1 MAFKREK
8 RLTRRERK
16 EQFGPLGPKPPTA
29 EDAKAFG
36 ALDLAPD
43 PSLPDGTH
51 IHCVACGKH
60 LDTAGEARDRAAK
73 GINSNLWMSIRCA
86 HGSEF
91 YACMGCLEKARA
103 ILDEHDRTGN
113 APRAAAAWH

>member
-1 MAFKREK
+1 MKREK

-16 EQFGPLGPKPPTA
+16 AVSPAGSTHQHGEQ
-29 EDAKAFG
+29 
-36 ALDLAPD
+36 
-43 PSLPDGTH
+43 H

-60 LDTAGEARDRAAK
+60 LDTAGEARDRAARGLK
-73 GINSNLWMSIRCA
+73 SNLWMSIRCA

-91 YACMGCLEKARA
+91 YACMGCLEKART